1 MEKKIRNITSKT
13 PYSMI
18 EGTPVNEL
26 PKEILDY
33 YMKNDYGK
41 RGIPLSV
48 KTIKEITKIL
58 EKENENDQI
67 KNH

>member
-1 MEKKIRNITSKT
+1 MESRAKITWET
-13 PYSMI
+13 PGSVI
-18 EGTPVNEL
+18 DSTPVSEL

-48 KTIKEITKIL
+48 KMVKEIAEIL
-58 EKENENDQI
+58 EKENE
-67 KNH
+67 HG

>member
-1 MEKKIRNITSKT
+1 MKKITWET
-13 PYSMI
+13 PDSVI
-18 EGTPVNEL
+18 EGTPVSEL

-48 KTIKEITKIL
+48 KTIKEIAKIL
-58 EKENENDQI
+58 ECENKQR
-67 KNH
+67 

>member
-1 MEKKIRNITSKT
+1 MQKITSET
-13 PYSMI
+13 PDSVI
-18 EGTPVNEL
+18 EETPVSEL

-48 KTIKEITKIL
+48 KTVKEIAEIL
-58 EKENENDQI
+58 ENKI
-67 KNH
+67 

>member
-1 MEKKIRNITSKT
+1 MQQITWET
-13 PYSMI
+13 PDSII

-33 YMKNDYGK
+33 YMNNDYGK

-48 KTIKEITKIL
+48 KTVKQIAKIL
-58 EKENENDQI
+58 EH
-67 KNH
+67 KNT

>member
-1 MEKKIRNITSKT
+1 MENKAKSTYET
-13 PYSMI
+13 PDSVIESM
-18 EGTPVNEL
+18 PVSEL

-33 YMKNDYGK
+33 YMENDYGK

-48 KTIKEITKIL
+48 KTIKNIAEIL
-58 EKENENDQI
+58 EKENEHGKN